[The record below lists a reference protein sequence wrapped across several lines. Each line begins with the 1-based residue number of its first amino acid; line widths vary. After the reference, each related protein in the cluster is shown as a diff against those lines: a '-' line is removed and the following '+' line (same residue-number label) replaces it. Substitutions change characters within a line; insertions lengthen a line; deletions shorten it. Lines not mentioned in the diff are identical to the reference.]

1 MRIETQKIM
10 CAIDF
15 SDFSDIVIAYG
26 KSLASEFGST
36 LCLCHILSGTL
47 MISSLG
53 HSYIDYTDIEAGRVQ
68 SAKDKLGKMAEE
80 LDIECEIIV
89 STGHAA
95 DEISRIVS
103 KNNIDM
109 VIAATHGGSG
119 IKRFLIGSVTD
130 RLVKTLQCP
139 LLVLFA
145 QKKHSSS
152 VIGKNIKLK
161 KILVGCD
168 FSPDSQLAFDHAL
181 SLAQEFQ
188 TQLYLAHV
196 VRPSE
201 QIELSASDY
210 IKIQEDG
217 DYTNW
222 TRSEYLELKKKATNE
237 DLKNKKTLF
246 HHFEKQLLDMVPED
260 CRNWCTPITVLLEG
274 QPYKELTDYA
284 VQKEVDMIVI
294 GVHGHSLLERFIVGS
309 TTDRVISQA
318 SCPVLVVRQIS

>member
-1 MRIETQKIM
+1 MRIETKKIM

-15 SDFSDIVIAYG
+15 SDFSNIVIAYG
-26 KSLASEFGST
+26 KALASEFGST

-53 HSYIDYTDIEAGRVQ
+53 HSYIDYTDIETGRVQ
-68 SAKDKLGKMAEE
+68 SAKDKLEKMAEE

-89 STGHAA
+89 SSGHAA
-95 DEISRIVS
+95 DEINRIVS
-103 KNNIDM
+103 ENNIDL

-119 IKRFLIGSVTD
+119 IKRFLLGSVTD
-130 RLVKTLQCP
+130 RLVKVLQCP

-145 QKKHSSS
+145 REKHSVSK
-152 VIGKNIKLK
+152 VEKNIQLK

-168 FSPDSQLAFDHAL
+168 FSPDSKLAFDHAL

-196 VRPSE
+196 IRPTE

-210 IKIQEDG
+210 IKIQGDG

-222 TRSEYLELKKKATNE
+222 TRPEYLELQKKAADE

-246 HHFEKQLLDMVPED
+246 SRLEKQLLDMVPED
-260 CRNWCTPITVLLEG
+260 SRNWCTPITILLEG
-274 QPYKELTDYA
+274 QPYKELIDYA

-309 TTDRVISQA
+309 TTDRVISRA